1 MTSNPSARSQQY
13 AAAFQ
18 MHRAALQELY
28 AAVPDDRGD
37 FKAWEGGMSFVEL
50 ADHLS
55 ASVGRLPAMLRGE
68 KPAPA
73 AAGSADLAAA
83 RQRLGESAEQTAQLL
98 AGMSDEDFDRRIPA
112 FGGRE
117 MPIGALMD
125 FIVNHEAHHKGQ
137 AWLMARMLEIQP
149 PFFVKLG

>member
-1 MTSNPSARSQQY
+1 MTSNPPTRSQHY

-18 MHRAALQELY
+18 MHRAALQDLY

-37 FKAWEGGMSFVEL
+37 FRVWEGGMSFAGL

-55 ASVGRLPAMLRGE
+55 ASVARLPAMLRGE

-83 RQRLGESAEQTAQLL
+83 RQRLSESAGQTVQLL
-98 AGMSDEDFDRRIPA
+98 AGMSDEDFDRRIVA

-125 FIVNHEAHHKGQ
+125 FIINHEAHHKGQ
-137 AWLMARMLEIQP
+137 AWLMARMLGIQP

>member
-1 MTSNPSARSQQY
+1 MSLSQNHVR
-13 AAAFQ
+13 AFQ

-28 AAVPDDRGD
+28 AGLPDEQGH
-37 FKAWEGGMSFVEL
+37 FKAWEGGMSFVGL

-73 AAGSADLAAA
+73 AEGSADLTAA
-83 RQRLGESAEQTAQLL
+83 RARLAASTDQLVETL
-98 AGMSDEDFDRRIPA
+98 GNLSDEDFSRRIPA

-125 FIVNHEAHHKGQ
+125 FVVQHEAHHKGQ
-137 AWLMARMLEIQP
+137 AWLMARMVGVTP